1 MFLVSSCSCLCLVH
15 LSQVLSREWR
25 CTWSRTDRRCSIY
38 IGVINNFI
46 AYHGMTCI
54 RGLTVFPL
62 KVPFVLL
69 FEGGF
74 SASYTAVLTWLLSL
88 VPDSL
93 SVLTSPCDNVAVP
106 FYVLGLQQL
115 FLEGQLMLYVTV
127 CPVDRFTAKD
137 MPNKRKMRVR
147 DANCHW
153 YH

>member
-1 MFLVSSCSCLCLVH
+1 MFLISSCSCLCPMH
-15 LSQVLSREWR
+15 WSQVFSWEWR
-25 CTWSRTDRRCSIY
+25 CSWSNADRRCSNY
-38 IGVINNFI
+38 IWVINNFI
-46 AYHGMTCI
+46 AYYGVTYI
-54 RGLTVFPL
+54 RGLMVFL
-62 KVPFVLL
+62 FKVPFVLL
-69 FEGGF
+69 FKGGF

-115 FLEGQLMLYVTV
+115 FLEGQLTLYVTV

-137 MPNKRKMRVR
+137 MPNKRKMRVC